1 MKILITLALA
11 TVLMLAG
18 CAIQIMSSAHTGLVL
33 GMVTIGFVLI
43 MICDE
48 VVSNE

>member
-1 MKILITLALA
+1 MKIILTLALA
-11 TVLMLAG
+11 LILILVA